1 MQVLIFKL
9 NDEHFAVE
17 TARVQVINDMMEVTR
32 VPKAPSYIKGLINL
46 RGNII
51 SLLDINLL
59 LNIEKK
65 DQGEENIV
73 ILNVGEEQVG
83 ICVDEVEEVIEV
95 EEDKIETLKDEK
107 GENYIKGIINF
118 GDKIV
123 TMIDIDKLI

>member
-9 NDEHFAVE
+9 TDEHFAVE
-17 TARVQVINDMMEVTR
+17 TSKVQVINDMMEVTR
-32 VPKAPSYIKGLINL
+32 VPKAPSYINGLINL

-59 LNIEKK
+59 LNIEKNLEA
-65 DQGEENIV
+65 EENII
-73 ILNVGEEQVG
+73 ILNMEDEQVG
-83 ICVDEVEEVIEV
+83 ICVDEVEEVVEV
-95 EEDKIETLKDEK
+95 NEDKLETLKDEK
-107 GENYIKGIINF
+107 SQNYIKGIINF